1 MKAILYDHS
10 GGPEVLQYVDVAE
23 PMPGPVDVVVDVEA
37 CALNRLDLVQRD
49 GWYHMP
55 GFTYPHIAGMDIAGT
70 VVAVGADVSG
80 IRVGDRVVL
89 DP

>member
-1 MKAILYDHS
+1 MKAVSLPPPRRA
-10 GGPEVLQYVDVAE
+10 GGARVHRRARPDARR
-23 PMPGPVDVVVDVEA
+23 PSMSSCDVEA

-70 VVAVGADVSG
+70 VVV
-80 IRVGDRVVL
+80 DRRRR
-89 DP
+89 DRRRRR

>member
-1 MKAILYDHS
+1 MSSCA
-10 GGPEVLQYVDVAE
+10 
-23 PMPGPVDVVVDVEA
+23 VEA

-49 GWYHMP
+49 GWYQLP

-80 IRVGDRVVL
+80 VRVGDRVVL
-89 DP
+89 DPSLAGVDERSKLAGAR